1 MAQTELDKEF
11 FKAGTSF
18 DRPIPGQSLTNDPES
33 PAPYERAPKYTDRTE
48 ILEYYFEE
56 FTEEGMYGSILDT
69 LESGVSIMEIV
80 QVLVFQGFQE
90 GLYNPDMMLM
100 IAEPLAYMI
109 AALAERADVDFIVM
123 KDEEDDDN
131 EGEVTGEQK
140 ELPIM
145 NQALQTIEKPQM
157 DEDFPSSV
165 STKLDTVEPPQNRS
179 LLGER

>member
-1 MAQTELDKEF
+1 
-11 FKAGTSF
+11 
-18 DRPIPGQSLTNDPES
+18 
-33 PAPYERAPKYTDRTE
+33 
-48 ILEYYFEE
+48 
-56 FTEEGMYGSILDT
+56 
-69 LESGVSIMEIV
+69 
-80 QVLVFQGFQE
+80 
-90 GLYNPDMMLM
+90 M

-165 STKLDTVEPPQNRS
+165 STKLDKVEPPQNRS